1 MRLEVLKSFT
11 FDACHRLPNYK
22 GKCANL
28 HGHTWK
34 LVVGVSGEVDEVT
47 GFVVD
52 FAKLRFLVE
61 REILEQLD
69 HAYLGQGNLGNMS
82 GLREFIVPV
91 WGEDFLPTCENLVA
105 AIARLLQPWVN
116 ELSSELDRLNR
127 PKLTTVELYESASS
141 KAVWRKPC

>member
-11 FDACHRLPNYK
+11 FDASHRLPNYK

-34 LVVGVSGEVDEVT
+34 LVVGVSGEVDGVT

-52 FAKLRFLVE
+52 FSQLSDLV
-61 REILEQLD
+61 RRHVLEHVLD
-69 HAYLGQGNLGNMS
+69 HAYLGQGGLGNM
-82 GLREFIVPV
+82 GGPGPFIPPV

-105 AIARLLQPWVN
+105 AIVRLLQPWVG
-116 ELSSELDRLNR
+116 ELPSQLDRLNR

-141 KAVWRKPC
+141 KAVWKL